1 MATPMSINKKR
12 KGKQVMANMGI
23 KEEVQEEVKDLDKR
37 MVEERQKTDGSRL
50 GVIDLVSE
58 KIVSRKLLVWIV
70 STVLLAT
77 AKISPDGW
85 TAISLGYVGIEGFA
99 DMAAKWRRG

>member
-1 MATPMSINKKR
+1 MLMSINKKR
-12 KGKQVMANMGI
+12 KGKKIMANMGI

-77 AKISPDGW
+77 AKISPDEW

>member
-77 AKISPDGW
+77 AKISPDEW

>member
-50 GVIDLVSE
+50 GIIDLVSE

-77 AKISPDGW
+77 AKISPDEW

>member
-1 MATPMSINKKR
+1 MSINKKR
-12 KGKQVMANMGI
+12 KGKKTMANMGI

-77 AKISPDGW
+77 AKISPDEW